1 MKRIYFLKSE
11 RFWKWEFFKVAM
23 VRRFLTAFCCNNYFT
38 WLTLWGHGE
47 VNPVFWWATR
57 VGKMA
62 YLACLGSSAL
72 SCWKRLWSGLIYT
85 KFFIVWS
92 RWLNVLWEQNR
103 LVTSFWMSF
112 LQKDKV
118 GLCFRHH
125 VKIFHLLRKLFMPLT
140 FSEINLQVSNTI
152 LVHQRKKD
160 GVDEANQNKE
170 WSKKRKGNMNC
181 TLWNNVWTFGLST

>member
-1 MKRIYFLKSE
+1 MSDIRH
-11 RFWKWEFFKVAM
+11 
-23 VRRFLTAFCCNNYFT
+23 LTSDVWHHISVIRC
-38 WLTLWGHGE
+38 LTSNVCHQTSVITRLTSDICHQTSGIRHLSSDIWHQTSDIIPLPTD
-47 VNPVFWWATR
+47 VWHQTSVIFWWATC

-62 YLACLGSSAL
+62 YLACLGSPAL
-72 SCWKRLWSGLIYT
+72 SCSKRLWSGQINT

-103 LVTSFWMSF
+103 PLTSFWMSF

-125 VKIFHLLRKLFMPLT
+125 VKIFHLLRKLFMALT

-152 LVHQRKKD
+152 LMHQWKKD
-160 GVDEANQNKE
+160 GVDEANQN
-170 WSKKRKGNMNC
+170 
-181 TLWNNVWTFGLST
+181 